1 MTGWSRTS
9 TPQYG
14 AVFLCP
20 LQKTIVLPKTFL
32 YNIFKQRENKPETE
46 TWRMFCDQMKP
57 FKSC

>member
-20 LQKTIVLPKTFL
+20 LQKTVLLPKKFL
-32 YNIFKQRENKPETE
+32 YNILKQRKTE
-46 TWRMFCDQMKP
+46 KWRMFCDQLKP